1 MNISAR
7 LPEGTGPGPGG
18 NIESRAN
25 KLSKRVSLLLLMW
38 TAGTSVYDS
47 INGRVRVHSNGTSA
61 DGHSVNYLRVWR
73 LMLNYAY
80 GLPIVEIR
88 QVD

>member
-1 MNISAR
+1 
-7 LPEGTGPGPGG
+7 
-18 NIESRAN
+18 
-25 KLSKRVSLLLLMW
+25 MW

-80 GLPIVEIR
+80 GLPTVEIR
-88 QVD
+88 QVGRL